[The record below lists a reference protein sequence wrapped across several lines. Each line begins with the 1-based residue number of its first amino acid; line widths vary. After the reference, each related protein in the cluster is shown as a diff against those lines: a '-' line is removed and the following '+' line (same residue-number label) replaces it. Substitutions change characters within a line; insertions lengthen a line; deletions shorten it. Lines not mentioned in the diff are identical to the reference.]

1 MRYESKARGSRL
13 EAQGSKY
20 KARRLE
26 ARRLEGSEIRN
37 TNTHPYQGE
46 LLKVTPPLVVPLNSE
61 GIFTVKYW
69 SKEKG
74 KIIISRMSGSSA
86 LKRSFGNFLKKR
98 IPYFETLG
106 PTILLQI
113 YPFLGEIMDER
124 GVIFFINV

>member
-1 MRYESKARGSRL
+1 M
-13 EAQGSKY
+13 
-20 KARRLE
+20 
-26 ARRLEGSEIRN
+26 
-37 TNTHPYQGE
+37 
-46 LLKVTPPLVVPLNSE
+46 KVTPFLVVPLNSE

-86 LKRSFGNFLKKR
+86 LKHSFGNFLKKL
-98 IPYFETLG
+98 IPYFEILG

-124 GVIFFINV
+124 GVIFFSLTFNLAE